1 MPIRRLDPLL
11 VDRIAAG
18 EVIERPAA
26 AVKELVENAL
36 DAGARAVEVTIEA
49 GGRRLIRV
57 TDDGRGMD
65 EADLALVGRAP
76 RDLEDPG
83 RRPHRDRHLRLPRRG
98 AAVDRLGLAA
108 RDPHAARPARRTR

>member
-1 MPIRRLDPLL
+1 MRIRRLDPLL

-26 AVKELVENAL
+26 AAKELIENAL
-36 DAGARAVEVTIEA
+36 DAGARAIEVAIEA

-65 EADLALVGRAP
+65 ESDLALSVERHATSKIPDG
-76 RDLEDPG
+76 DL
-83 RRPHRDRHLRLPRRG
+83 
-98 AAVDRLGLAA
+98 
-108 RDPHAARPARRTR
+108 